1 MSSSSWNFAQ
11 GEPISARLTAVELLG
26 GGSAYEAYLAFDHL
40 LYAPVVVKVVR
51 PDQIHDSSTLA
62 GLERETDMVGELA
75 HPSIVRGFH
84 AVLDGDRPHLVLENL
99 DGPRLSSLVR
109 RHGPMP
115 PQQLL
120 PLGLELASALHYLSE
135 RDVVHLD
142 VKPANIIMGAP
153 PRLIDLSV
161 ARSSGEAAALT
172 TTIGTD
178 AWMAPEQCH
187 PPTSGSP
194 GFASDVWGLGASLF
208 YAAAGFRPFPR
219 DVDDHRDTG
228 NAAEQ
233 PLQHPQLSLPH
244 APLPDRVE
252 PSLRKVIEACL
263 VPDPAQ
269 RPLPA
274 EIAGMLEP
282 MLAALPRPRLAGFKV
297 SMR

>member
-1 MSSSSWNFAQ
+1 MSTSSWNLEQ
-11 GEPISARLTAVELLG
+11 GDPISARLTTVELLG

-51 PDQIHDSSTLA
+51 PDQVHDASTLA
-62 GLERETDMVGELA
+62 GLERETDMVGDLA
-75 HPSIVRGFH
+75 HPAIVRGFH
-84 AVLDGDRPHLVLENL
+84 AVLDGERPHLVLENL

-109 RHGPMP
+109 RHGHLP

-120 PLGLELASALHYLSE
+120 PLGLELASALHYLRE

-142 VKPANIIMGAP
+142 IKPANIIMGAP

-161 ARSSGEAAALT
+161 ARSSAEAAALT
-172 TTIGTD
+172 TVIGTD
-178 AWMAPEQCH
+178 AWMAPEQCD
-187 PPTSGSP
+187 PPTGGSP

-208 YAAAGFRPFPR
+208 YAAAGYRPFPR
-219 DVDDHRDTG
+219 DEESGDSGDEDEPAV
-228 NAAEQ
+228 
-233 PLQHPQLSLPH
+233 QHPQLSLPH
-244 APLPDRVE
+244 APLPERVD
-252 PSLRKVIEACL
+252 PSLRKVIESCL
-263 VPDPAQ
+263 TPDPAQ